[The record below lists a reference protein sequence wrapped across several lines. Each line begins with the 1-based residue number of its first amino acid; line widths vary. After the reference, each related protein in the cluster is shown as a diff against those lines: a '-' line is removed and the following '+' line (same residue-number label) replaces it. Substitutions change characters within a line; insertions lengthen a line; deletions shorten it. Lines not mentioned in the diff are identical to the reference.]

1 MLTGVP
7 RVAWATE
14 PTAPQ
19 PPRSVLVLPR
29 LDEIFA
35 RVVTPEALRARRIAL
50 LPMLHGTTT
59 LGIVVRGEL

>member
-1 MLTGVP
+1 
-7 RVAWATE
+7 
-14 PTAPQ
+14 
-19 PPRSVLVLPR
+19 VLPR